1 MLFHLAALAQQ
12 VGQFIFIYLI
22 NLRLMSLF
30 SNFFQRK
37 YQIVQKLEKINT
49 LNLSMR
55 HEEALVETSGL
66 ICELMLN
73 PSLLNEINNIG
84 EFGNFLTTQI
94 SNFRRNDELMF
105 ISELAF
111 FASTKA
117 MNKNIHP
124 DYLYDRLFIMYNAED
139 FFIETIKE
147 TNNLQYNP
155 MNMSRNNSMHHIK
168 WQAEDILL
176 KMRYHD
182 LFNENKFYR
191 LGSNDS
197 SFNGQEFIEIS
208 SMIDDGKFGL
218 INKIDFAKEGGVF
231 INNCYKFLAK
241 KYSFTI

>member
-1 MLFHLAALAQQ
+1 
-12 VGQFIFIYLI
+12 
-22 NLRLMSLF
+22 MSLF
-30 SNFFQRK
+30 SNFFHRK

-94 SNFRRNDELMF
+94 SNFRRNDDIMF
-105 ISELAF
+105 MTEIAF

-124 DYLYDRLFIMYNAED
+124 DYLYDRLFIMYNCED
-139 FFIETIKE
+139 FFIDTVKE
-147 TNNLQYNP
+147 TNNLQYKP
-155 MNMSRNNSMHHIK
+155 MNMSRNNSMLHIK

-182 LFNENKFYR
+182 LFNYNKFYSFQ
-191 LGSNDS
+191 SNDS

-208 SMIDDGKFGL
+208 SIIDDGKFGA
-218 INKIDFAKEGGVF
+218 INRNDFAKEGGVH
-231 INNCYKFLAK
+231 INRCYEFLAK